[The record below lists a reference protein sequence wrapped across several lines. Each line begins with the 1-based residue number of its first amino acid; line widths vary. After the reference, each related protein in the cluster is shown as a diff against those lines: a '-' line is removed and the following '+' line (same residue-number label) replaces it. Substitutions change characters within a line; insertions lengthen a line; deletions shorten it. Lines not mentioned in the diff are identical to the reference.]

1 MTSGAKPGF
10 TKPGFTKIDL
20 ALVLFAASFITP
32 VTLAQPTI
40 ALRDAQGAC
49 SSTPAWSTCDLVFDL
64 EPNDKSTGPLQL
76 RAEFQSPHHRTY
88 LMYAFQDSQR
98 RFIIRVAPTEAGSW
112 TYRLTSNLPR
122 LDGKEGTFTA
132 TESDSPGFVRV
143 ANVHHF
149 STEGNNKQH
158 LWMATQLDHFVA
170 IPRPVFDQAVAQRA
184 TEKFTHL
191 RVTIEFGDDLR
202 EAADRLRA
210 INAGG
215 MTADLALSSTLP
227 LPNDRAERQRYLTD
241 IICRFAPMNL
251 TWLGLTSFEDVAHG
265 RAILKDFG
273 DLLKK
278 YDPYDHPRTTLASFT
293 SAPLLGDGWM
303 TMLSYGTPDPNV
315 GTVEHQ
321 LYQSPAIETGIK
333 NEHDLWT
340 ATMNGQYPASGSG
353 EYMTAWFEFMSGN
366 RYWELE
372 PYFGVDGGRAIALE
386 GIEYIVY
393 VDKPGPVEVTVEHH
407 GYDVAWIDPS
417 NGERVKSKG
426 YNGEHFTGE
435 APDKSHPWVLHISRE
450 GTKEGM
456 LKSYKFES
464 RPVPVQEV
472 EQTPEKTPFEIALP
486 DKHEVSIS
494 HPPYFA
500 IKVKRETRATRALL
514 IEWSAEAVVNG
525 EGYRV
530 VGVGRE
536 GTMQIPRLISG
547 TLPAVA
553 TLRMSILN
561 ANGKAYVVDKVVSLV
576 P

>member
-1 MTSGAKPGF
+1 MTSGATPG
-10 TKPGFTKIDL
+10 L
-20 ALVLFAASFITP
+20 ALLFFAGSLLITE

-40 ALRDAQGAC
+40 ALTDAQRAC
-49 SSTPAWSTCDLVFDL
+49 SSTPAWSTCDLAFDL
-64 EPNDKSTGPLQL
+64 EPTENPAALQL

-88 LMYAFQDSQR
+88 LMYAFQDSER
-98 RFIIRVAPTEAGSW
+98 RFIIRVAPTEAGTW
-112 TYRLTSNLPR
+112 FYRLTSNLPR
-122 LDGKEGTFTA
+122 LDGKEGQFTA
-132 TESDSPGFVRV
+132 SESESPGFVRV

-149 STEGNNKQH
+149 MTEGNSKQH
-158 LWMATQLDHFVA
+158 LWMATALDHFA
-170 IPRPVFDQAVAQRA
+170 TIPRAEFDRVVSQRA
-184 TEKFTHL
+184 EQKFTHL
-191 RVTIEFGDDLR
+191 RVTIEATDDLR

-210 INAGG
+210 INAHG
-215 MTADLALSSTLP
+215 MVADLAVASVPPDKT
-227 LPNDRAERQRYLTD
+227 ERQRYLTQV
-241 IICRFAPMNL
+241 ICRFAPMNL
-251 TWLGLTSFEDVAHG
+251 TWMGIPSFEDVAHS
-265 RAILKDFG
+265 RTALKEFS

-303 TMLSYGTPDPNV
+303 NLLSYGTPDPNV
-315 GTVEHQ
+315 GAVEHQ

-333 NEHDLWT
+333 NERDLWT

-353 EYMTAWFEFMSGN
+353 EYMTAWFDFMAGN

-407 GYDVAWIDPS
+407 GYDVAWINPS
-417 NGERVKSKG
+417 NGERIKAKG

-464 RPVPVQEV
+464 RTVPVQEV
-472 EQTPEKTPFEIALP
+472 EQSPEKTPFEIALP
-486 DKHEVSIS
+486 DKHELSIS

-500 IKVKRETRATRALL
+500 IKVKRESRATRSLL
-514 IEWSAEAVVNG
+514 IEWSAEAVVHG

-536 GTMQIPRLISG
+536 GTMQIPRLITG
-547 TLPAVA
+547 ELPAVA